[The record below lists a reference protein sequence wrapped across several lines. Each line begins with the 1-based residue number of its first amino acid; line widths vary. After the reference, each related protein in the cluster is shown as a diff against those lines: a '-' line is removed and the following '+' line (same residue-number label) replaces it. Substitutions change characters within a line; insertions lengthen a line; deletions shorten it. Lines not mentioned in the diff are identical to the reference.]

1 MLKKLYSK
9 RSGFTLVEI
18 IIAFAVFAIMASM
31 ICQILDLSVKA
42 RQANNAYQ
50 RELDEQE
57 QLLTLIEK
65 DSSNYKETQGHIK
78 LNFSDGT
85 NVDVPYD
92 RLSAKPDA
100 ETDGEGLNY
109 FLSPVDY
116 QSSGEVTPTINT
128 DPGIGSNTGSQA
140 SRMDTR
146 ITGTGGIDSIQM
158 VYVIK
163 DTHVYDPGDPNA
175 VPAGHTRYFI
185 MCSASCGSMPRTLKD
200 EDVPYS
206 QYRLHF
212 YCQPASDSDDDYK
225 ASLDGAA
232 SSVEYTDTE
241 GRKYTKDVFKSAKI
255 TKVGYLKSFSKE
267 SLQNNGLQSS
277 DIGLAVSKDNYKTN
291 PNKYTIEQMGANV
304 IRIGSP
310 FVTENE
316 TNGGLGKKGV
326 RFEMSSTSK
335 FYVEFEGDPHITVGS
350 FGYNAEDGAVSG
362 SKQYKA
368 CPNYIEEYDDDGV
381 PTYDYED
388 DNHVNIYGAFLH
400 TRHYKD

>member
-42 RQANNAYQ
+42 RLQNNAYQ

-57 QLLTLIEK
+57 HLLTLIEK
-65 DSSNYKETQGHIK
+65 DSGDYKETQGNIK
-78 LNFSDGT
+78 MTFSDGT
-85 NVDVPYD
+85 NFELPYD

-100 ETDGEGLNY
+100 EDDGEGLNY
-109 FLSPVDY
+109 FISPVDY
-116 QSSGEVTPTINT
+116 KSSGEVTPNINT
-128 DPGIGSNTGSQA
+128 DVVVGSNTGSQA

-146 ITGTGGIDSIQM
+146 ITGTGGINSIQM
-158 VYVIK
+158 IYVVK

-185 MCSASCGSMPRTLKD
+185 LCSASDGGTSPTLKD

-225 ASLDGAA
+225 ASLDAAA
-232 SSVEYTDTE
+232 SSVEYTDKD
-241 GRKYTKDVFKSAKI
+241 GKKYTKDVFKAARI

-267 SLQNNGLQSS
+267 SLENNGLQSS
-277 DIGLAVSKDNYKTN
+277 NIGIAVNADNYKTN
-291 PNKYTIEQMGANV
+291 ENKYTIDHMGSNV

-310 FVTENE
+310 FVKENK
-316 TNGGLGKKGV
+316 TNGGMGNKGV

-335 FYVEFEGDPHITVGS
+335 FYVEFEGDPHLTVES
-350 FGYNAEDGAVSG
+350 FGHNAEDGAVTG

-368 CPNYIEEYDDDGV
+368 CPNYIDEYDDKGV
-381 PTYDYED
+381 PTYDNED
-388 DNHVNIYGAFLH
+388 DDHVNIYGAFLY